1 MEITLIKLALE
12 RLYGEVETLKEVI
25 KAQDDQIRQLKSQT
39 PQLVFEAPK
48 ILETE
53 YINMK
58 EVQRILGVCYNTL
71 QKIIQKGLLR
81 PIRINQRRIRYSK
94 TEVMQYLAV
103 GG

>member
-12 RLYGEVETLKEVI
+12 RLHEEVETLKQVI
-25 KAQDDQIRQLKSQT
+25 KTQQDQISDLKSQT
-39 PQLVFEAPK
+39 PQHVFETPK
-48 ILETE
+48 VVETE

-58 EVQRILGVCYNTL
+58 EVQRILGICYNTL

-94 TEVMQYLAV
+94 TEVMQYLAI